1 MGILNCTPDSFYDG
15 GLNSPK
21 INFLLKK
28 NKKID
33 IVDIGAESTKPGA
46 KPITAQEEIDRL
58 EPYLYLIEKYKH
70 IYFSIDTYKTEV
82 AEYALKK
89 GFHIINDIRGGGNEH
104 QMIDLAK
111 KYNSYIIIMHMKGAP
126 ETMQNNISYND
137 LINDILFFFNDK
149 IKYSKKIGFNKL
161 ILDPGIGFGKTARD
175 NFLIIKNIHKF
186 KKLGYPLLIGIS
198 RKTFLSIDDDKPNER
213 LISSLIMES
222 ISLINGADIL
232 RVHDINETK
241 NMITLINKYIDA

>member
-1 MGILNCTPDSFYDG
+1 LDIFSNQLLKKNRTKIMGILNCTPDSFYDG

-89 GFHIINDIRGGGNEH
+89 GFHIINDIRGGGDEH
-104 QMIDLAK
+104 QMIDL
-111 KYNSYIIIMHMKGAP
+111 
-126 ETMQNNISYND
+126 
-137 LINDILFFFNDK
+137 
-149 IKYSKKIGFNKL
+149 
-161 ILDPGIGFGKTARD
+161 
-175 NFLIIKNIHKF
+175 
-186 KKLGYPLLIGIS
+186 
-198 RKTFLSIDDDKPNER
+198 
-213 LISSLIMES
+213 
-222 ISLINGADIL
+222 
-232 RVHDINETK
+232 
-241 NMITLINKYIDA
+241 